1 MKMTIYE
8 YEKAKVERFI
18 ERWKNCGYEIEYN
31 IIKDGKPTDIT
42 FTNKEEGIPCHFL
55 FHDGRIICYGD
66 YSDYIW
72 EQDWGGIGELPLNS
86 IGYFLS
92 KSTAKPDFDDDFYSQ
107 WKEGFMEDARDWC
120 VGEAI
125 ERSGYDDYDE
135 AFDKT
140 IGDLP
145 YSGYDFARKMDGF
158 FEAIGCDDA
167 FEYYDECDAYPTHA
181 LAQVAMLRLI
191 TEDWNEKKE
200 ELTKEKAK

>member
-1 MKMTIYE
+1 MTIYE
-8 YEKAKVERFI
+8 YEKATVERFV
-18 ERWKNCGYEIEYN
+18 ERWKESGYEIEYN
-31 IIKDGKPTDIT
+31 VIKGGKPMDIT
-42 FTNKEEGIPCHFL
+42 FTNKEEGIPCHFI

-72 EQDWGGIGELPLNS
+72 EQDWEGIGRLPLNS

-92 KSTAKPDFDDDFYSQ
+92 KSTANRDFDDDFYSQ
-107 WKEGFMEDARDWC
+107 WREGFKEEVRDWC
-120 VGEAI
+120 VGEAL
-125 ERSGYDDYDE
+125 EKSGYDDYDD

-145 YSGYDFARKMDGF
+145 YNGYDFARKMDGF

-167 FEYYDECDAYPTHA
+167 FEYYDECDVYPAHA

-191 TEDWNEKKE
+191 TEDWSEKKE
-200 ELTKEKAK
+200 ELTKEEDK

>member
-1 MKMTIYE
+1 MTIYE

-31 IIKDGKPTDIT
+31 IIKDGNPTDIT
-42 FTNKEEGIPCHFL
+42 FTNKEECIPCHFL

-107 WKEGFMEDARDWC
+107 WKEGFREDVRDWC

-167 FEYYDECDAYPTHA
+167 FEYYDECDAYPANA
-181 LAQVAMLRLI
+181 LAQVAMFRLI

-200 ELTKEKAK
+200 ELTKEEAK